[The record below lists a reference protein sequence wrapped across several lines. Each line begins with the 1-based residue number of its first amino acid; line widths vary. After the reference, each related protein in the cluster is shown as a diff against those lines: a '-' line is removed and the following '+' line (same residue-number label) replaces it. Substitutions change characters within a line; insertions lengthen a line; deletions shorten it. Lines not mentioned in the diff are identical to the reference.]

1 MVTRVLPRLF
11 GLLLLGLLAGLLLGM
26 SGCNATKPSVDR
38 ADPTRDLGSRSDA
51 GTTLG
56 GAASSRQIM
65 QLGEQG
71 KIDYRTSRAVIA
83 ASLGRQL
90 NDGTVIDR
98 VTVRQA
104 PLDDPKDQ
112 TKPPYYLIGIGLNQG
127 HYRAIALPLRGTDD
141 GTYYLTPYA
150 DRYII
155 SGTGCPNCFFDFED
169 GHIIGTSCD
178 DGSGGGNCKLQ
189 ILSANQV
196 FVSK

>member
-1 MVTRVLPRLF
+1 MVMRMLPRLF
-11 GLLLLGLLAGLLLGM
+11 GLLLLGLLAGLLLLGTT
-26 SGCNATKPSVDR
+26 GCGTAKPSADNS
-38 ADPTRDLGSRSDA
+38 DPTRDLNSRSNA
-51 GTTLG
+51 GTALG
-56 GAASSRQIM
+56 GAANSRQIM
-65 QLGEQG
+65 QVGELG
-71 KIDYRTSRAVIA
+71 KVDYRTSRTVIA
-83 ASLGRQL
+83 ASLSRQL

-98 VTVRQA
+98 VIVRQA
-104 PLDDPKDQ
+104 PLDDAKV
-112 TKPPYYLIGIGLNQG
+112 KAPYYLIGIGLNQG

-155 SGTGCPNCFFDFED
+155 TGTGCPNCFFDFED

-178 DGSGGGNCKLQ
+178 DGSSGGDCRLQ

>member
-1 MVTRVLPRLF
+1 MRVLPRLF
-11 GLLLLGLLAGLLLGM
+11 GLLLLALLASLLLLG
-26 SGCNATKPSVDR
+26 STGCGAARPSTDR
-38 ADPTRDLGSRSDA
+38 PDPTRDLSSRSSD
-51 GTTLG
+51 GTALG

-65 QLGEQG
+65 QLGEAG
-71 KIDYRTSRAVIA
+71 KIDYRTARSVIA
-83 ASLGRQL
+83 ASLSRQL
-90 NDGTVIDR
+90 NDGSVIDR
-98 VTVRQA
+98 VIVRQV
-104 PLDDPKDQ
+104 PLDDPKSQ
-112 TKPPYYLIGIGLNQG
+112 AKPPYYLIGIGLNQG

-155 SGTGCPNCFFDFED
+155 TGTGCPNCFFDFED

-178 DGSGGGNCKLQ
+178 DGSGGGDCKLQ